1 MITKIVFL
9 LILTLSSTSLL
20 ARVGAED
27 LIQKLADSKLIVD
40 KHAKWID
47 ESVKTN
53 RPLSGKELLEVS
65 EAAKERILTRKEAY
79 DYFSEDFDLVR
90 RPIRKN
96 RFTISDENLKSML
109 GSLSVAVTL
118 YETTLHTYHMFQDR
132 PKLRRLLNEKDS
144 SFNREDDTFKDS
156 LKSLFSIKNSLHLLR
171 AIKIYKRFYLT
182 RPDLMAIQQLQKFA
196 RIIEASYLY
205 NHFRNHNEDSG
216 LGKDIFLILLTR
228 LKVSFQA
235 KVDFFNFMANS
246 IVYNG
251 SKLFGNIVGG
261 FQKRRGLLYQDES
274 FITRVESVMKPMDIL
289 LEKTPFRMTDRFIP
303 GYWGHA
309 AIYIGT
315 EADLKRLGI
324 WENELVQKFAQ
335 ELADGKFIVEALRN
349 RVQMNTLEHF
359 SDIDDFA
366 LLRNEQEMSDEEV
379 AEHILRALS
388 HVGKKYDFSFDVETG
403 DTIVCSEL
411 HYRTFVNLKF
421 NTTFYL
427 GRSTI
432 SVDQVAEQAISG
444 MPLKP
449 ILLYVNG
456 EEVLDEE
463 IQETYDGLLKKPVL
477 NEEQLPEAA

>member
-1 MITKIVFL
+1 MKTKIGFIL
-9 LILTLSSTSLL
+9 SLICLTSSLFAS
-20 ARVGAED
+20 VGAED
-27 LIQKLADSKLIVD
+27 LIQKLAESKIVVD
-40 KHAKWID
+40 KHAKWVD
-47 ESVKTN
+47 ESVKASK
-53 RPLSGKELLEVS
+53 PLSGMELLEIS
-65 EAAKERILTRKEAY
+65 EGAKDRILTRKEAY
-79 DYFSEDFDLVR
+79 DYFSKDFNLVKK
-90 RPIRKN
+90 PIRKN
-96 RFTISDENLKSML
+96 RFTISDENLKSMI
-109 GSLSVAVTL
+109 GSLAVAVTL

-156 LKSLFSIKNSLHLLR
+156 LKSLFSVKNSLHLLR

-182 RPDLMAIQQLQKFA
+182 RPDLMAISQLQKFS

-205 NHFRNHNEDSG
+205 NHFRNHNENSG
-216 LGKDIFLILLTR
+216 LGKDVFLIVLTR

-261 FQKRRGLLYQDES
+261 FQKRRGILYQDQE
-274 FITRVESVMKPMDIL
+274 FISKVQNTMKPMDIL

-309 AIYIGT
+309 AIYIGS
-315 EADLKRLGI
+315 ESDLKRLGI
-324 WENELVQKFAQ
+324 WEHELVQKFA
-335 ELADGKFIVEALRN
+335 EEISEGNFIVEALRN
-349 RVQMNTLEHF
+349 KVQMNTIEHF

-366 LLRNEQEMSDEEV
+366 LLRHKEEMSDEET

-388 HVGKKYDFSFDVETG
+388 HVGKKYDFSFDVESG

-432 SVDQVAEQAISG
+432 SVDQVAEQSIAG
-444 MPLKP
+444 MPLSP
-449 ILLYVNG
+449 VLLYVNG
-456 EEVLDEE
+456 EEITEDVQEE
-463 IQETYDGLLKKPVL
+463 YDQLLKKPIT
-477 NEEQLPEAA
+477 NEDNIQDAA

>member
-1 MITKIVFL
+1 MRTKMIFIMT
-9 LILTLSSTSLL
+9 LILSTASLF
-20 ARVGAED
+20 ASVGAED
-27 LIQKLADSKLIVD
+27 LIQKLAESKLIVD
-40 KHAKWID
+40 KHAKWVD
-47 ESVKTN
+47 DSVKTN
-53 RPLSGKELLEVS
+53 RPLTGKELLEIS
-65 EAAKERILTRKEAY
+65 EAAKDRILTRKEAY
-79 DYFSEDFDLVR
+79 DYFSKDFDLVKK
-90 RPIRKN
+90 PIRKN

-156 LKSLFSIKNSLHLLR
+156 LKSLFSVRNSLHLMR

-182 RPDLMAIQQLQKFA
+182 RPDLMAIPQLQKFA

-205 NHFRNHNEDSG
+205 KHFRNHKEDSG
-216 LGKDIFLILLTR
+216 LGKDIFLIVLTR

-261 FQKRRGLLYQDES
+261 FQKRRGLLYQDQE
-274 FITRVESVMKPMDIL
+274 FISQVEGTIKPMDIL

-315 EADLKRLGI
+315 EQDLRRLGI
-324 WENELVQKFAQ
+324 WEHELVQKYA
-335 ELADGKFIVEALRN
+335 EEIADGKFIVEALRN
-349 RVQMNTLEHF
+349 KVQMNSLEHF

-366 LLRNEQEMSDEEV
+366 LLRQNQEMTDEEV
-379 AEHILRALS
+379 ADHILRALS

-411 HYRTFVNLKF
+411 HYRTFVNIKF
-421 NTTFYL
+421 NTSLYL

-432 SVDQVAEQAISG
+432 SVDQVAEQALSG
-444 MPLKP
+444 MALIPVM
-449 ILLYVNG
+449 LYING
-456 EEVLDEE
+456 EEVIAEE
-463 IQETYDGLLKKPVL
+463 MQQTYDELLKKPL
-477 NEEQLPEAA
+477 SSEQEVPEAA

>member
-1 MITKIVFL
+1 MITKISFILSL
-9 LILTLSSTSLL
+9 LFLSSTLFAS
-20 ARVGAED
+20 VDAED
-27 LIQKLADSKLIVD
+27 LIQKLAESKIVVD
-40 KHAKWID
+40 KHARWVD

-53 RPLSGKELLEVS
+53 KPLSGMELLEIS
-65 EAAKERILTRKEAY
+65 EEAKDRILTRKEAY
-79 DYFSEDFDLVR
+79 DYFSKDFDLVKK
-90 RPIRKN
+90 PIRKN
-96 RFTISDENLKSML
+96 RFSISDENLKSMI
-109 GSLSVAVTL
+109 GSLAVAVTL

-156 LKSLFSIKNSLHLLR
+156 LKSLFSVRNSLLLLR

-182 RPDLMAIQQLQKFA
+182 RPDLMTISQLQKFA

-216 LGKDIFLILLTR
+216 LGKDVFLIVLTR

-261 FQKRRGLLYQDES
+261 FQKRRGILFQDQE
-274 FITRVESVMKPMDIL
+274 FIAKVKNTMKPMDIL

-309 AIYIGT
+309 AIFIGT
-315 EADLKRLGI
+315 ESDLKRLGI
-324 WENELVQKFAQ
+324 WEHELVQKFAQ
-335 ELADGKFIVEALRN
+335 EISDGKFIVEALRN
-349 RVQMNTLEHF
+349 KVQINTIEQF

-366 LLRNEQEMSDEEV
+366 LLRQRHELSDEET

-411 HYRTFVNLKF
+411 HYRTFINIKF
-421 NTTFYL
+421 NTSLYL

-432 SVDQVAEQAISG
+432 SVDQVAEQSVAG
-444 MPLKP
+444 MPLSP
-449 ILLYVNG
+449 VLLYING
-456 EEVLDEE
+456 EEINED
-463 IQETYDGLLKKPVL
+463 IQEVYDELLKKPL
-477 NEEQLPEAA
+477 TNEETIQEAA

>member
-1 MITKIVFL
+1 MITKIGFIL
-9 LILTLSSTSLL
+9 SLICFTTTLL
-20 ARVGAED
+20 ASVGAED
-27 LIQKLADSKLIVD
+27 LIQKLAESKIVVD
-40 KHAKWID
+40 KHAKWVD
-47 ESVKTN
+47 ESVKASK
-53 RPLSGKELLEVS
+53 PLSGMELLEIS
-65 EAAKERILTRKEAY
+65 EGAKDRILTRKESY
-79 DYFSEDFDLVR
+79 DYFSKDFDLVKK
-90 RPIRKN
+90 PIRKN
-96 RFTISDENLKSML
+96 RFTISDDNLKSMI
-109 GSLSVAVTL
+109 GSLAVAVTL

-144 SFNREDDTFKDS
+144 SFNREDDTFKES
-156 LKSLFSIKNSLHLLR
+156 LKSLFSVKNSLHLLR

-182 RPDLMAIQQLQKFA
+182 RPDLMAMSQLQKFG

-216 LGKDIFLILLTR
+216 LGKDVFLIVLTR

-246 IVYNG
+246 VVYNG

-261 FQKRRGLLYQDES
+261 FQKRRGILYQDQE
-274 FITRVESVMKPMDIL
+274 FIAKVKNTMKPMDIL

-315 EADLKRLGI
+315 KSDLQRLGI
-324 WENELVQKFAQ
+324 WEHELVQKFAQ
-335 ELADGKFIVEALRN
+335 EISEGNFIVEALRN
-349 RVQMNTLEHF
+349 KVQMNTIEHF

-366 LLRNEQEMSDEEV
+366 LLRQGEEMSDEET

-388 HVGKKYDFSFDVETG
+388 HVGKKYDFSFDVESG

-411 HYRTFVNLKF
+411 HYRTFINIKF

-432 SVDQVAEQAISG
+432 SVDQVAEQSVAG
-444 MPLKP
+444 MPLAP
-449 ILLYVNG
+449 VLLYING
-456 EEVLDEE
+456 EEITEG
-463 IQETYDGLLKKPVL
+463 IQEAYDELLKKPL
-477 NEEQLPEAA
+477 TNEEIIQEAA